1 MAFDLGYDESGSGDI
16 LIVSVQVAITEQ
28 ARKLKR
34 QWKSRLGL
42 ANLKHF
48 HAKDFGNYTGGVFTK
63 AGLNQA
69 ARHELVNDLAKLIHR
84 HVLAGITARVRISDY
99 DQIIPQRF
107 RSNTGTAY
115 GFLISNVSAM
125 YARFT

>member
-84 HVLAGITARVRISDY
+84 HVLANHSACEHKPIRSDY
-99 DQIIPQRF
+99 PYR
-107 RSNTGTAY
+107 
-115 GFLISNVSAM
+115 V
-125 YARFT
+125 